1 MTRQR
6 VLSEAAR
13 LIQRNGFGDT
23 SVNEVLAAAGI
34 TKGSLYF
41 HFPAKDDLGWAVL
54 EQARAEFLEFLRRSL
69 AGSTPWAKLT
79 GFFAAA
85 LAAHRTAGFVGG
97 CLWGNT
103 ALEMSDKNPRYATEV
118 AAVFRQWTALLEEV
132 IRDGQLSGEIRTD
145 LTAHDLALFVVS
157 SIEGGIMLSR
167 LTKSDGPLRTCIDT
181 LVTFFKVT
189 DSQ

>member
-1 MTRQR
+1 MTKQR
-6 VLSEAAR
+6 VLSEASR
-13 LIQRNGFGDT
+13 LIQRKGFGDT

-41 HFPAKDDLGWAVL
+41 HFPAKEDLGWAVL
-54 EQARAEFLEFLRRSL
+54 EQARVEFLEFLHSSL
-69 AGSTPWAKLT
+69 TGSTPWAKLT
-79 GFFAAA
+79 SFFAAA

-118 AAVFRQWTALLEEV
+118 AAVFGQWTALLEDV
-132 IRDGQLSGEIRTD
+132 IRDGQLVGEIRTD

-167 LTKSDGPLRTCIDT
+167 LNKSDEPLRTCIDG
-181 LVTFFKVT
+181 LMTFFKAA